1 VNPTPVA
8 SFNAQMDT
16 CTGTS
21 LYNLISNTSQSN
33 ATDPSLTYLWTIT
46 NTTDAS
52 STPITSTLAIPT
64 DTLVNTDDTSHIYV
78 LSLSVTN
85 SYGCDSTTYDTLVV
99 HPNAIAQIVTCPP
112 AQCAPL
118 TLTSNNLIG
127 LHYPNANDVMSTY
140 KWSILDSNGTLL
152 TTQWGLNSLN
162 YIINGSNQ
170 GVTLRLTAYSLYGCD
185 SSSDSCSVYTLPNPD
200 PGFTISPILCS
211 NDLDSVLIVNDPL
224 HYQKWTLTFNNSVV
238 LGYPIFNQQPNFST
252 LSSSP
257 GTYVLTHKVWLSADS
272 TGCDSTTSQSFTIY
286 TAPTPTIAFPGDSSA
301 CGAYTLLPTVG
312 NQTSNFT
319 SIQWRVND
327 PTINI
332 LNDTTTTPSI
342 SFPKSFNGISN
353 YTIQLVVT
361 DTNGCIDSTSRVF
374 SVLPTPV
381 AQFGLVSDTACSGV
395 NLAQRITNLSTSNYP
410 SDTTLTYQWTIIN
423 TSSSPI
429 DTITSNTKVPV
440 VSLINTGDTTH
451 IYTIT
456 LRVLNAFSC
465 DSTVSSVFKVHP
477 NAKAQID
484 SCSAGGCAPFTVT
497 SSNVVGHHY
506 PYANDLTS
514 TYKWTILDA
523 NNNVLG
529 VQIGLNALNY
539 TIQASNSSIKLR
551 LTAYSLYGCD
561 SAMDSCN
568 VFTQGNPDPGF
579 TLVDSAGCSPFQP
592 TILAGSILTG
602 IHTWIIVDAQ
612 GDTIQLATTNDTIR
626 PNFTPIANLNTGTS
640 QSYTL
645 YHTIGASG
653 CDSTTS
659 LLFTVFEQL
668 TAQIQHNAPICSD
681 SILSAN
687 DVTTGQIQSRFW
699 TLVSSAGDTLNS
711 RLSSLSAQSVSITF
725 PNLQYPTSD
734 SLYYLYLTNVS
745 IDSCTAIDV
754 DTLTIH
760 ARPLAKFGVPSDSC
774 GVFALAPVDSSG
786 SNSSITNWSWSISP
800 STGVNILDPTTQT
813 PTFNLPKSFNGVQNY
828 RIYLT
833 VTDSNGC
840 QDTTSRVFQVNP
852 TPVASF
858 ALSTDSICTGTSL
871 ASILSNVSVTN
882 DPADTTLTYLWS
894 ILNTSVSASTP
905 LTSGL
910 KVPTNT
916 LVNTDTISHIYTLT
930 LTVTNSFG
938 CDSTIQ
944 LPLVVHPNAIAQIDS
959 ISLADCAPFTISNL
973 NAKAVAF
980 NNANSA
986 YIWTILDS
994 AGTTVLAGPS
1004 NTGING
1010 LSYTINA
1017 SNTYITIQLQAVS
1030 LFGCDTATTQVVALT
1045 NPNPDPTWAL
1055 VDSVGCGFTPTLG
1068 SLWQSTGTHTWVIAD
1083 PQGDTVWTSV
1093 GNAPAFPPLGNT
1105 SYVNDST
1112 YIIYH
1117 TAGTNGCDSTM
1128 SIPVTV
1134 FPTPYAGFSVPDS
1147 CAPFTVSPVDS
1158 SQGKNITYQW
1168 TLFNPSGSVNT
1179 AYISNTTLA
1188 TPTLTFPDLQYPA
1201 ADSTYTL
1208 RLVVT
1213 SSNSCVDSL
1222 DRTLTIHARPL
1233 AKFGVPSDSC
1243 GVFALA
1249 PVDSSGSNSSIT
1261 NWSWSISPSTGV
1273 NILDPTT
1280 QTPTFNLPK
1289 SFNGVQNYRI
1299 YLTVT
1304 DSNGC
1309 QDTTSRVFQVNP
1321 TPVASFALST
1331 DSICTGT
1338 SLASILSNVSV
1349 TNDPADTTLTYL
1361 WSILNTSVSAS
1372 TPLTSGLKVPTNTL
1386 VNTDTISH
1394 IYTLTLTVT
1403 NSFGCDSTIQLPLVV
1418 HPNAIAQIDSISLA
1432 DCAPFTIS
1440 NLNAKAVAFNN
1451 ANSAY
1456 IWTILDSAG
1465 TTVLAGPSNTGIN
1478 GLSYTINASNT
1489 YITIQLQA
1497 VSLFGCDTAT
1507 TQVVARSY
1515 ENPDPDW
1522 TFVQDTG
1529 CHVFT
1534 PAFANVNQTTG
1545 THRWRIFDA
1554 NNTQIGST
1562 LSGASP
1568 ALPSLISTNLTGL
1581 TVYTIEHHSFVSD
1594 TNSCDSV
1601 LIKNIYIKPNPIPT
1615 IVALP
1620 DTNCANETIT
1630 FTGQS
1635 QNPSIISTWE
1645 WGINGITLYGTS
1657 VSYTF
1662 TSPGVYPLYLK
1673 TYTQDGCDTIVRDTI
1688 TIHSYP
1694 YVDFQTLSSCGLD
1707 TVCVNQVFNL
1717 QNFSTSDSLG
1727 GTLTTYL
1734 WDILNDGT
1742 YEYTS
1747 LNPSHTFTAIGSY
1760 PIRLRVVNEFGCF
1773 TDTLHTI
1780 FVNSAPIATISF
1792 QDSSICG
1799 PVVPIFTEGGSG
1811 IIDSTHYELYAF
1823 NNAGSK
1829 VTLASWANTTPV
1841 LPPLVPNYYNDTL
1854 YVISKANF
1862 NCCGF
1867 SIDYDSIYIKTPPV
1881 ANWSVFPDSGCT
1893 PVQIIFQLDG
1903 FVHGNADSAF
1913 IDFGDGSSQSFLANK
1928 VFTGS
1933 GYQYLWGQKSHVYTY
1948 SGFNDTIFI
1957 ATLNVYN
1964 ECGDSS
1970 ISAPIYVQPNT
1981 VQASLQAN
1989 KLSGCAPLTVQFTN
2003 TSYNATNVGWY
2014 FNWDPSSGTG
2024 SMTSNLNNP
2033 QWTFTTPGSYL
2044 VALAVDNGCGFD
2056 TAYTTITVDPSP
2068 TASFTYPSSICQ
2080 GDTAL
2085 FISTSSISNGN
2096 IVGYLWDFGDGDTSI
2111 LQNPSHIF
2119 NASGSFDVTL
2129 IVTSYNGCQDSIT
2142 HPVLVLPQPLI
2153 GFSYNDTCLTD
2164 TTYFLNLST
2173 IPSGGFAGIF
2183 WDFGDGNVSNQWSP
2197 KHVYQAAGTYTVT
2210 LQLVSD
2216 SGCVSA
2222 LAQDVDVYPL
2232 PNLSFAPLL
2241 TAGDSC
2247 SVPQTYTFNNTSTN
2261 TQQYLWD
2268 FDYVGNPGI
2277 NTSTL
2282 TSPSFT
2288 YTTAGVY
2295 TVMLVGETGY
2305 GCRDTIFR
2313 NLLIRDGVIAQF
2325 LQSPVAGCQPLEV
2338 TFKDT
2343 SIYTAS
2349 LDTILSITWDFGDG
2363 TSITLT
2369 DTPWVYTHTYVQYG
2383 TYFPTQ
2389 TVTMASGCSDII
2401 VGQMVQVYPTPVAG
2415 FSIQKVNL
2423 NTRQFLNQS
2432 ITVDTAISY
2441 YWTFGDGSW
2450 STEENPVHEY
2460 DPNIIGLD
2468 SIKICLRVTNS
2479 YGCVD
2484 STCTTIWIW
2493 PPNLDVPN
2501 ALAPGLNYVGE
2512 DAIFLP
2518 KGHSL
2523 GQYELEIFD
2532 VWGNVVFR
2540 TTELDSD
2547 GKPSEG
2553 WDGRDMRTGNP
2564 CAMGVYA
2571 WRIRAVFDNG
2581 ERWVG
2586 RTDAYGGCSECG
2598 TLTLLR

>member
-1 VNPTPVA
+1 
-8 SFNAQMDT
+8 MDT